1 MNIPAGECSTMS
13 KRTPASS
20 KNPSDTP
27 KTRSRAAGPAVDNT
41 AETPRASRTRRKAQP
56 PAEIAVAAETAL
68 VAVTETTMVAAAM
81 NSPRT
86 PSHDEIATR
95 AYFIALERGFS
106 SDPLADWLT
115 AEREL
120 RH

>member
-1 MNIPAGECSTMS
+1 MS

-20 KNPSDTP
+20 KTPSETP
-27 KTRSRAAGPAVDNT
+27 KTRRRAASPAVDN
-41 AETPRASRTRRKAQP
+41 AIDTPKAARTRRKAQP
-56 PAEIAVAAETAL
+56 PSEVADAADTAL
-68 VAVTETTMVAAAM
+68 VAVSETTIVAAAIDA
-81 NSPRT
+81 PRT

-106 SDPLADWLT
+106 SDPLADWLA

-120 RH
+120 GLA

>member
-1 MNIPAGECSTMS
+1 MS

-20 KNPSDTP
+20 NTPSDAP
-27 KTRSRAAGPAVDNT
+27 KTRIRAARPAADGT
-41 AETPRASRTRRKAQP
+41 TPDTTKAPRTRRKAQP
-56 PAEIAVAAETAL
+56 PSEVAIASSAVVVATAEPTIVATAII
-68 VAVTETTMVAAAM
+68 
-81 NSPRT
+81 SSRT

-106 SDPLADWLT
+106 SDPLADWLA

-120 RH
+120 RHV

>member
-1 MNIPAGECSTMS
+1 MS

-20 KNPSDTP
+20 KTPSDTP
-27 KTRSRAAGPAVDNT
+27 KTRSRAASPAVDNT
-41 AETPRASRTRRKAQP
+41 IDTARPRTRRKAQP
-56 PAEIAVAAETAL
+56 PSEAALAADTAL
-68 VAVTETTMVAAAM
+68 VAVSETTIVAAAIDA
-81 NSPRT
+81 PRT

-106 SDPLADWLT
+106 SDPLADWLA

-120 RH
+120 RLA

>member
-1 MNIPAGECSTMS
+1 MR

-20 KNPSDTP
+20 TTPSDTP
-27 KTRSRAAGPAVDNT
+27 KTRSRAASPAVDNT
-41 AETPRASRTRRKAQP
+41 IDTVRTPRTRRKAQP
-56 PAEIAVAAETAL
+56 QSEVALAADTAL
-68 VAVTETTMVAAAM
+68 VAVSATTAVAAAIDA
-81 NSPRT
+81 PRT

-106 SDPLADWLT
+106 SDPLADWLA

-120 RH
+120 RHA

>member
-1 MNIPAGECSTMS
+1 MS

-20 KNPSDTP
+20 KTPSENTP
-27 KTRSRAAGPAVDNT
+27 KTRSRAARPAVDT
-41 AETPRASRTRRKAQP
+41 TSETPTAPRTRRKAQP
-56 PAEIAVAAETAL
+56 PAEVAIASDAAIVTVSESTLVAAVETRR
-68 VAVTETTMVAAAM
+68 
-81 NSPRT
+81 S

-106 SDPLADWLT
+106 SDPLADWLA

-120 RH
+120 THA

>member
-1 MNIPAGECSTMS
+1 MS

-20 KNPSDTP
+20 KTPSDTP
-27 KTRSRAAGPAVDNT
+27 KTRNRATSPAVDT
-41 AETPRASRTRRKAQP
+41 TIDTTPKAPRTRRKAQP
-56 PAEIAVAAETAL
+56 PSQVAVAAETAL
-68 VAVTETTMVAAAM
+68 VAVSETTIVAAAIDAR
-81 NSPRT
+81 RT

-106 SDPLADWLT
+106 SDPLADWLA

-120 RH
+120 RLA